1 MPTPVVASFVELASD
16 TSSSHAL
23 PEGQRRYL
31 RLVDARSWHYSIV
44 CILVLDF
51 VANCLGV
58 AATSTE
64 TYADGSV
71 YLRCA
76 SSACLLVQAVDL
88 GVRTLGLRSKLVASR
103 ANLVDAIAFLLLCAC
118 LACRFRFADNI
129 EGATITTDGYVDK
142 WHIFTKYK
150 LLLYEADIA
159 LAYCFLTVLRILVK
173 PPARTYSKSLHR
185 SAKPDRV
192 SIASLRASIRQLPSI
207 SAASVEKMETELRI
221 LSGAD
226 DGYMLPEAFM
236 TFVERAYAFRPNTMT
251 ASAFLSHFQQVQ
263 LVDHAAYG
271 IREVMAST
279 FKHWSNQRWFLL
291 ATMLVVC
298 VSASIVP
305 LLSFY
310 LKLLTDEGFPS
321 YVKKTI
327 VPDWDYTT
335 MLLTG
340 TQTLGVS
347 RKFKNLTRGAN
358 NEEVDL
364 KFVAYESFLTGIIGI
379 LAICVPFI
387 AADYAMGFFQ
397 SKLISRATKHLQTS
411 LLRVILQQPSSF
423 FHDRSE
429 GDLNNLF
436 QADIARV
443 NAMWQAVFWN
453 FLNPVVSISVG
464 FVYLMTLEP
473 IIGSLAFAFAI
484 IIVTS
489 GPQGRAGK
497 RSQYFGSQ
505 NAHVAADVQN
515 AIACNKVVHAY
526 EIQAPILAKF
536 GASFGTLRSAQFA
549 KDFWSGIVQIY
560 IESAMFVFVMVM
572 TICLGIKTYR
582 GDITSGEFFACLTLL
597 NRISTPVTVLGGFM
611 RVAIGNASSLQ
622 RLDEILVQA
631 DKTAKQL
638 QQSDMTLPELPK
650 MQHAL
655 TLDHVSFK
663 YDAESPHWILKDVSA
678 LFKKGEYA
686 CIVGPSG
693 CGKST
698 LLGCLMQ
705 FYPISAGALRLDA
718 YDTQHYS
725 KASLSDQTAVVF
737 QDGGVLNGSIL
748 DNIAYGRDGA
758 TREACLEAAKLAE
771 CHVFVDG
778 LKDGYDTIIGQHAVV
793 NLSGGQIQRIC
804 LARALVRQP
813 SLLLLDEATSAL
825 DPETEASIVQT
836 LEKLVRSLDMTI
848 ISVTHR
854 IATTQN
860 ADVIFVMQAG
870 AIVER
875 GTYNELLF
883 KPKSVFAE
891 LAKTKA
897 SQKTDRFIRFGS
909 RASMGGDPS
918 TTFAAVERLA
928 RGLENR
934 SMMEQARS
942 RTGSHTPGRIR
953 SQNGSQLRGTHLDV
967 STPMLEPVSGN
978 VRLHADRVAPESALA
993 T

>member
-1 MPTPVVASFVELASD
+1 MADLA
-16 TSSSHAL
+16 
-23 PEGQRRYL
+23 
-31 RLVDARSWHYSIV
+31 
-44 CILVLDF
+44 
-51 VANCLGV
+51 
-58 AATSTE
+58 
-64 TYADGSV
+64 V
-71 YLRCA
+71 YLC
-76 SSACLLVQAVDL
+76 
-88 GVRTLGLRSKLVASR
+88 
-103 ANLVDAIAFLLLCAC
+103 LCAC
-118 LACRFRFADNI
+118 LVARYRFADNL
-129 EGATITTDGYVDK
+129 ATAKILKDGFTNHWKVK
-142 WHIFTKYK
+142 TKYK
-150 LLLYEADIA
+150 LDQIESYIA
-159 LAYCFLTVLRILVK
+159 VGYCMLVTLRILLK
-173 PPARTYSKSLHR
+173 PAARTYSKTLHR
-185 SAKPDRV
+185 SPKPDR
-192 SIASLRASIRQLPSI
+192 ILIQSLRASIRLLPQI
-207 SAASVEKMETELRI
+207 TAAAVESMEMELRKVC
-221 LSGAD
+221 GAE
-226 DGYMLPEAFM
+226 DGWMLPEAFM
-236 TFVERAYAFRPNTMT
+236 IFIERAYKHRPSRMSTT
-251 ASAFLSHFQQVQ
+251 AFLEHFQQVQ
-263 LVDHAAYG
+263 LVDHQTTTYG
-271 IREVMAST
+271 MRHVMAST
-279 FKHWSNQRWFLL
+279 LRHWGNQKLFLVCTL
-291 ATMLVVC
+291 FVVG
-298 VSASIVP
+298 VAASIVP
-305 LLSFY
+305 LLAY
-310 LKLLTDEGFPS
+310 LLQYITDRAFPS
-321 YVKKTI
+321 YVVKSMTQDLI
-327 VPDWDYTT
+327 DY
-335 MLLTG
+335 
-340 TQTLGVS
+340 
-347 RKFKNLTRGAN
+347 
-358 NEEVDL
+358 
-364 KFVAYESFLTGIIGI
+364 AYESGFQSLFIKTYSKNVTAFDNGTETELDFYDKDALVMGI
-379 LAICVPFI
+379 LGLMAICVPFI

-655 TLDHVSFK
+655 TVDHVSFK
-663 YDAESPHWILKDVSA
+663 YDAESPHWILKDVTA

-718 YDTQHYS
+718 YDTQQYS
-725 KASLSDQTAVVF
+725 KASLADQTAVVF

-771 CHVFVDG
+771 CHIFVDG

-875 GTYNELLF
+875 GTYNEVALRLLF

-891 LAKTKA
+891 LANSRQSPTNR
-897 SQKTDRFIRFGS
+897 SIRFGS
-909 RASMGGDPS
+909 RATSSKDDVS
-918 TTFAAVERLA
+918 TSAALLRLT
-928 RGLENR
+928 RNLDNR
-934 SMMEQARS
+934 SQLEERARS
-942 RTGSHTPGRIR
+942 RSAVSRNR
-953 SQNGSQLRGTHLDV
+953 SQNGSTLRNTN
-967 STPMLEPVSGN
+967 LETTD
-978 VRLHADRVAPESALA
+978 RLSENSRGGFLIL
-993 T
+993 

>member
-16 TSSSHAL
+16 PSSGHAL
-23 PEGQRRYL
+23 PEDQRRYL
-31 RLVDARSWHYSIV
+31 RLVDARGWHYSIV

-64 TYADGSV
+64 TYADGSL
-71 YLRCA
+71 YLRLA

-88 GVRTLGLRSKLVASR
+88 ALRTMGLRRKLVASR

-118 LACRFRFADNI
+118 LACRFVFADKI
-129 EGATITTDGYVDK
+129 QGAAITTDGYVDK
-142 WHIFTKYK
+142 WHIFKKYK
-150 LLLYEADIA
+150 LQLYEADIA
-159 LAYCFLTVLRILVK
+159 LAYCFLVVLRILVK
-173 PPARTYSKSLHR
+173 PPARTYSKKLHR

-192 SIASLRASIRQLPSI
+192 SIASLRGSIRQLPSI

-221 LSGAD
+221 LCGAD

-236 TFVERAYAFRPNTMT
+236 TFVERAYAFRPNKMT

-263 LVDHAAYG
+263 LADHAAYG

-279 FKHWSNQRWFLL
+279 LKHWSNQRWFLL

-298 VSASIVP
+298 VSAAIVP

-310 LKLLTDEGFPS
+310 LKLLTDEAFPS
-321 YVKKTI
+321 YVNKTI
-327 VPDWDYTT
+327 VPDWDYSTG
-335 MLLTG
+335 MLTG
-340 TQTLGVS
+340 TQKLGVS

-364 KFVAYESFLTGIIGI
+364 KFIAYDSFLTGIIGI

-443 NAMWQAVFWN
+443 NAMWQAVFW
-453 FLNPVVSISVG
+453 
-464 FVYLMTLEP
+464 
-473 IIGSLAFAFAI
+473 
-484 IIVTS
+484 
-489 GPQGRAGK
+489 
-497 RSQYFGSQ
+497 
-505 NAHVAADVQN
+505 
-515 AIACNKVVHAY
+515 
-526 EIQAPILAKF
+526 
-536 GASFGTLRSAQFA
+536 
-549 KDFWSGIVQIY
+549 
-560 IESAMFVFVMVM
+560 
-572 TICLGIKTYR
+572 
-582 GDITSGEFFACLTLL
+582 
-597 NRISTPVTVLGGFM
+597 
-611 RVAIGNASSLQ
+611 
-622 RLDEILVQA
+622 
-631 DKTAKQL
+631 
-638 QQSDMTLPELPK
+638 
-650 MQHAL
+650 
-655 TLDHVSFK
+655 
-663 YDAESPHWILKDVSA
+663 
-678 LFKKGEYA
+678 GEYA

-705 FYPISAGALRLDA
+705 FYPISAGTLRLDS

-725 KASLSDQTAVVF
+725 KASLADQTAVVF

-758 TREACLEAAKLAE
+758 TRAMCLEAAKLAE

-836 LEKLVRSLDMTI
+836 LEKLVRSLHMTI

-854 IATTQN
+854 IATTQH
-860 ADVIFVMQAG
+860 ADAIFVMQNG
-870 AIVER
+870 EIVEQ
-875 GTYNELLF
+875 GTYNEVTLRVSSLY
-883 KPKSVFAE
+883 KG
-891 LAKTKA
+891 LG
-897 SQKTDRFIRFGS
+897 FIRVAALQAQLS
-909 RASMGGDPS
+909 VWRARQL
-918 TTFAAVERLA
+918 AAVA
-928 RGLENR
+928 
-934 SMMEQARS
+934 
-942 RTGSHTPGRIR
+942 
-953 SQNGSQLRGTHLDV
+953 D
-967 STPMLEPVSGN
+967 EPVDS
-978 VRLHADRVAPESALA
+978 VWFACDE
-993 T
+993 